1 MTIYIKGLGLCR
13 PGAPVSN
20 AALAER
26 FSLNEEWISIYLGNQ
41 SRYFATDLITGKQNF
56 SLREIACQAALTA
69 LQHAAI
75 DNDQLG
81 FIILATATPDK
92 LMPATVNEV
101 AYQLNLFG
109 IPTYQLQSGCCGSL
123 QMLHLANDLMATG
136 RYRYG
141 LVIGADVCHKFID
154 PVKNYHESKP
164 AELINFALFG
174 DGAGAMV
181 LSADAT
187 DCHLPAITRINYQ
200 LNPSDLTPGQI
211 VNWQGSCPHDDEMLM
226 EDYKAIEHHVPRFA
240 SQELHHMLTR
250 MQLNMSQIDW
260 FLAPQLSGRMTA
272 KIIEKLQIPEEKA
285 INCVAE
291 TGNNGNA
298 LLIFQLSLLLEKLQ
312 PGQRAIAISIESSR
326 WLSGALSLQYHG
338 EK

>member
-1 MTIYIKGLGLCR
+1 MTIYIKGLGLCM

-26 FSLNEEWISIYLGNQ
+26 FSLNEEWISVYLGNQ
-41 SRYFATDLITGKQNF
+41 SRYFATDLITGEQNF
-56 SLREIACQAALTA
+56 SLREIACQAAVTA
-69 LQHAAI
+69 LQNSAI
-75 DNDQLG
+75 DKDQIG
-81 FIILATATPDK
+81 FIIMATATPDK

-101 AYQLNLFG
+101 AHQLNLSG
-109 IPTYQLQSGCCGSL
+109 IATYQLQSGCCGTI

-136 RYRYG
+136 RHRYG

-154 PVKNYHESKP
+154 PVKNYNDSKP

-181 LSADAT
+181 LSADIT
-187 DCHLPAITRINYQ
+187 DRHLPTITRINYQ
-200 LNPSDLTPGQI
+200 LNQSDLTPGQI
-211 VNWQGSCPHDDEMLM
+211 VNWQGSCPQDLEMLM
-226 EDYKAIEHHVPRFA
+226 EDYKAIEHNVPRFA
-240 SQELHHMLTR
+240 AQELHHMLSM
-250 MQLNMSQIDW
+250 MQLSMSQIDW

-272 KIIEKLQIPEEKA
+272 KIIETLQIPDEKA
-285 INCVAE
+285 INCVAQ

-298 LLIFQLSLLLEKLQ
+298 LLLFQLSSLLEKLQ
-312 PGQRAIAISIESSR
+312 AGQQAIAISIESSR
-326 WLSGALSLQYHG
+326 WLSGALLLQYDG